1 MNAIYA
7 LLRRFSSQLMLMLAA
22 APAGAAQ
29 PLPPPLRFLVVDGHS
44 MPLAQPRAAAP
55 AQRNAD
61 LGPGIIKE
69 WQDALAAELGRT
81 PVNLVLPRKRQDQAV
96 ARRQVDLRCFVSPEW
111 LADDTAAEYDWPRPF
126 MEVEERIVGN
136 AGAAP
141 VQRMADLHG
150 KRVGTVHGY
159 QYHKLAPLFDAGRA
173 RRDDAPSE
181 AALLAK
187 QLAGRTDVS
196 VMRTLDFNYLQRRDP
211 RLARLA
217 LGPLAVSRFSLYCAR
232 TRYSSVTLNQLQLAQ
247 QRLLQAGILDKI
259 LQSYR

>member
-1 MNAIYA
+1 MDLTD
-7 LLRRFSSQLMLMLAA
+7 LLRRSLPAPPLMTLLAA
-22 APAGAAQ
+22 LPLHAA
-29 PLPPPLRFLVVDGHS
+29 PPLRFLVVDGHG
-44 MPLAQPRAAAP
+44 MPLAQARAASGG
-55 AQRNAD
+55 QRGAA

-81 PVNLVLPRKRQDQAV
+81 PVSLVLPRKRQDQAV

-111 LADDTAAEYDWPRPF
+111 LSADAAADYDWPPPF
-126 MEVEERIVGN
+126 MDVEERVVGN

-141 VQRMADLHG
+141 VHTMADLDG
-150 KRVGTVHGY
+150 KRIGTVHGY
-159 QYHKLAPLFDAGRA
+159 QYRKLAPLSDAGRA
-173 RRDDAPSE
+173 RRDDAPSG

-196 VMRTLDFNYLQRRDP
+196 VMRTLDFHYLQRRDP

-217 LGPLAVSRFSLYCAR
+217 LAPLVISRFSLYCAR
-232 TRYSSVTLNQLQLAQ
+232 TRYSSVTLDQLQLAQ
-247 QRLLQAGILDKI
+247 QRLLQAGIPDKI